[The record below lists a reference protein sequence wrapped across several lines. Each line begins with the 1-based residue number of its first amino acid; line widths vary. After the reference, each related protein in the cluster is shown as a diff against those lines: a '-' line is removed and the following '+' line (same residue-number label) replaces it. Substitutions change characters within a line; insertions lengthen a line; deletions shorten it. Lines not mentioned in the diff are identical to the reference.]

1 MSGSDSTAAGG
12 PPVTPPARASIA
24 VIGAGI
30 VGNCLVAHLADLG
43 WRDLVLIDKGPL
55 PNPGGSTGHAS
66 NFIFPTDHNREI
78 AMLTLESQRQYAAL
92 GVNTTCG
99 GIEVARTEARME
111 ELRRRMTSARVWGI
125 EAELLSP
132 AGVVEKAPFVKGDVI
147 RGGFHTPSVSVV
159 DSVRAGTIMRE
170 RAQAKGALT
179 VLADTEVTALEV
191 TRPPFGRPRIRAVA
205 TARGTIA
212 VEQVVIACGVWS
224 PRLAA
229 MAGATIP
236 LTPAVHQ
243 MADLGPIDLLHRTG
257 NEIAYPI
264 VRDMDAFMY
273 ERQSHDAMEV
283 GSYAHRPILVHP
295 DDIPS
300 LAEAE
305 RSPTELPFTAGDF
318 APQLEQAREIMG
330 GLLAGSEMRYSVN
343 GLLSLTPDTHQVLG
357 ETAEVEKLWSAAAV
371 WVKEGPG
378 TARLIAEWITHG
390 YPRLCDPH
398 ASDVTRFYP
407 HERTVGHI
415 RQRCREHFNK
425 TYGIV
430 HPREQWA
437 SGRGL
442 SRAPF
447 HDRTAALGAEFFEAR
462 GWERPQWYASNA
474 DLVERHG
481 VADRP
486 HEWDRR
492 WWSPII
498 DAEHLHLREKVG
510 VVDLSAFQIFDVS
523 GPGVVPCLERLT
535 VNRCDRPVGRCI
547 YTPLLTPDGGVRADL
562 TIQRLA
568 DDRFRIVTG
577 VFDGARDEVWFR
589 RHLPADGSVQLENLS
604 SGLCTLGVWGPD
616 AGALLSTITDT
627 PLSQAAFPYG
637 TLQGNHRRRARDD
650 AAHLVRG
657 RERLGDLRADAAG
670 DASLGRDSRG
680 RPRLRRPAGGP
691 GGLRHHG
698 PAGEGLRAHGR
709 GSRLGALAGRG
720 RPRAG
725 RREGRGL
732 HREGGLPAGAR
743 RGTGG
748 EAVHVH
754 HGQPHRRVGDG
765 PIPHRGQRADPDPRR
780 RPHRRRPRPRVARHL
795 GRNGA
800 VGRPVPPARLP
811 AGRARGARHPA
822 AGAVHERGLPGD
834 GGRGSRP
841 VRSREHSDEGM
852 RARPGG
858 APVAV
863 RGLVQG

>member
-1 MSGSDSTAAGG
+1 MSGSDSTTAGGG
-12 PPVTPPARASIA
+12 PPAPPARASIA

-30 VGNCLVAHLADLG
+30 VGNCLVGHLADLG

-132 AGVVEKAPFVKGDVI
+132 AEVVEKAPFVNGDVI
-147 RGGFHTPSVSVV
+147 RGGFYTPSVSVV

-243 MADLGPIDLLHRTG
+243 MADLGPIDLLHRTR

-300 LAEAE
+300 LAAAE

-318 APQLEQAREIMG
+318 APQLEHARQIMG
-330 GLLAGSEMRYSVN
+330 ELLAGSEMRYSVN

-371 WVKEGPG
+371 WIKEGPG

-437 SGRGL
+437 SGRGM

-492 WWSPII
+492 WWSPIV

-547 YTPLLTPDGGVRADL
+547 YTPLLTPDGGIRADL

-604 SGLCTLGVWGPD
+604 SALCTLGVWGPD

-637 TLQGNHRRRARDD
+637 TLQEAIIDGVPATMLRISYVGENGWEIYAPMPQGTRLWDAVFEAGRGFDARPVGLGVYGTTGRLEKGYALMGADLGSEHSPVEAGLARGGVKEADFIGKPAYLRARAEGPAAKLCTLTMDSHTAASGTARFPTGGNEPILTPDGARIVD
-650 AAHLVRG
+650 ARG
-657 RERLGDLRADAAG
+657 RESRVTSAGMGPSVGKYILLAYLPVEHAAPGTRLQVLYMNEPYPVTVAAG
-670 DASLGRDSRG
+670 PALFDPENSRMK
-680 RPRLRRPAGGP
+680 A
-691 GGLRHHG
+691 
-698 PAGEGLRAHGR
+698 
-709 GSRLGALAGRG
+709 
-720 RPRAG
+720 
-725 RREGRGL
+725 
-732 HREGGLPAGAR
+732 
-743 RGTGG
+743 
-748 EAVHVH
+748 
-754 HGQPHRRVGDG
+754 
-765 PIPHRGQRADPDPRR
+765 
-780 RPHRRRPRPRVARHL
+780 
-795 GRNGA
+795 
-800 VGRPVPPARLP
+800 
-811 AGRARGARHPA
+811 
-822 AGAVHERGLPGD
+822 
-834 GGRGSRP
+834 
-841 VRSREHSDEGM
+841 
-852 RARPGG
+852 
-858 APVAV
+858 
-863 RGLVQG
+863 